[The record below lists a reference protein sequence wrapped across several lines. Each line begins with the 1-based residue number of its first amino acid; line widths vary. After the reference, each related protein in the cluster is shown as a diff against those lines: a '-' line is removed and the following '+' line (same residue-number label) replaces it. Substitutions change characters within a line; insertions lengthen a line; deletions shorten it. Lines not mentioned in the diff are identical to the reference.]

1 MCNKSVFRSF
11 SSVIICETR
20 HVADKMSEFESNEP
34 SSSKCE
40 TALYCRV
47 CDVNLSDASV
57 LESHYTGKKHAKKM
71 R

>member
-1 MCNKSVFRSF
+1 MLLFVRNDPDLS
-11 SSVIICETR
+11 
-20 HVADKMSEFESNEP
+20 DKMSEIETKKP
-34 SSSKCE
+34 SSSSSE

-47 CDVNLSDASV
+47 CDVSLPDASV